1 MAKRGGIQGYTV
13 QEAQNVS
20 MGQAGTAFVSDN
32 NTYEPPTGS
41 VVVAIQAM
49 VDCVLVAAT
58 TVSEGSNYVDGS
70 NAGPGTAGNALST
83 LTIPAGMTIYGRF
96 IKVDFSG
103 SPEAILYLG

>member
-1 MAKRGGIQGYTV
+1 MAKKGGIQCYTV

-20 MGQAGTAFVSDN
+20 MGQAGTAYVSDN
-32 NTYEPPTGS
+32 NAYEPPTGS

-58 TVSEGSNYVDGS
+58 TVAESSQYVDGA
-70 NAGPGTAGNALST
+70 NPGPGTNGNALDT

-96 IKVDFSG
+96 TKVDFSG
-103 SPEAILYLG
+103 SPKAILYLG